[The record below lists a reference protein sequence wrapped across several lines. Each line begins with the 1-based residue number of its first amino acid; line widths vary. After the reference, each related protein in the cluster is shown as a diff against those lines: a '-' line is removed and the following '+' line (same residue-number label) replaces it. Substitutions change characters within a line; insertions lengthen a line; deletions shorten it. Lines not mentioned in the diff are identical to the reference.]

1 MICSM
6 TAFGSAR
13 RCLDDLTLTLEV
25 RSVNSRFLD
34 LHLRL
39 PEDLR
44 QLEVSL
50 RDLFVRAL
58 ARGKVE
64 VRVNCERRGQRGDA
78 CRLAPERLQ
87 RIAAQWQAVRTVLP
101 ETPAPALLEVL
112 NWPDGDDGSDGCA
125 QQARL
130 EACLDAARDAL
141 AQLQDARRR
150 EGARLA
156 EMIRDCTTQIAAI
169 VTSVEQALPDI
180 LSEHRLRL
188 AMKLHEA
195 VETAFPAGFNHI
207 SGEELSERLSQES
220 ALFALR
226 IDVAEEVSRLRA
238 HLVEIEQLLGDQPAR
253 DSARH
258 IDLKKAD
265 PRQINPRQS
274 NPRQTDAKHASI
286 GKRLDFLC
294 QELNREANTLG
305 SKAGSVAMTRYAMDL
320 KLLIEQIRE
329 QAQNLE

>member
-1 MICSM
+1 MIRSM

-13 RCLDDLTLTLEV
+13 RCLDDLTLTLDI

-34 LHLRL
+34 LHLRV
-39 PEDLR
+39 PDELR
-44 QLEVSL
+44 QLEVPL
-50 RDLFVRAL
+50 RDLLTGTL

-64 VRVNCERRGQRGDA
+64 VRVACERRGQRADSE
-78 CRLAPERLQ
+78 RLAPARLQ
-87 RIAAQWQAVRTVLP
+87 RIATQWQAVRAVLP
-101 ETPAPALLEVL
+101 GTPAPALLDVL
-112 NWPDGDDGSDGCA
+112 NWPDGGDAGCA
-125 QQARL
+125 ASAGQARRD
-130 EACLDAARDAL
+130 ACLDAAQEAL
-141 AQLQDARRR
+141 AQFQDASRR

-156 EMIRDCTTQIAAI
+156 AMIRDCAAQIGQTVARI
-169 VTSVEQALPDI
+169 EQALPEV

-188 AMKLHEA
+188 AMKLREA
-195 VETAFPAGFNHI
+195 VDTAFPVGFKHI

-238 HLVEIEQLLGDQPAR
+238 HLAEIGQLLGEESDGTESKNTAPAIPSKR
-253 DSARH
+253 
-258 IDLKKAD
+258 
-265 PRQINPRQS
+265 
-274 NPRQTDAKHASI
+274 AST

-305 SKAGSVAMTRYAMDL
+305 SKAGSVAITRYAMDL

>member
-1 MICSM
+1 MIRSM

-13 RCLDDLTLTLEV
+13 RCLDDLTLTLDIK
-25 RSVNSRFLD
+25 SVNSRFLD
-34 LHLRL
+34 LHLRV
-39 PEDLR
+39 PDDLR
-44 QLEVSL
+44 QLEAPL
-50 RDLFVRAL
+50 RDLLARSL

-64 VRVNCERRGQRGDA
+64 VRVACERRGQRADSE
-78 CRLAPERLQ
+78 RLAPERLQ
-87 RIAAQWQAVRTVLP
+87 RIAAQWQAVRAVLP
-101 ETPAPALLEVL
+101 ETPAPALLDVL
-112 NWPDGDDGSDGCA
+112 NWPDGNAGPDASA
-125 QQARL
+125 EQARRD
-130 EACLDAARDAL
+130 ACLDAAHEAL
-141 AQLQDARRR
+141 AQFQDASRR

-156 EMIRDCTTQIAAI
+156 AMIQDCAAQIGETVARI
-169 VTSVEQALPDI
+169 EQALPEV

-188 AMKLHEA
+188 AMKLREA
-195 VETAFPAGFNHI
+195 VDTAFPVGFKHI

-238 HLVEIEQLLGDQPAR
+238 HLAEIEQLLGESS
-253 DSARH
+253 DSAEP
-258 IDLKKAD
+258 KKAD
-265 PRQINPRQS
+265 AVIPPKR
-274 NPRQTDAKHASI
+274 ASA

-305 SKAGSVAMTRYAMDL
+305 SKAGSVAITRYAMDL